1 MIYHLIFVRLDVKCV
16 CSHFLHLDINIILSF
31 IGHFNTK
38 QPNLYSQYL
47 SIKSWFFVREI
58 IFEKKWGNMCSS
70 TYQFSLSSPDIAS
83 NFWLINQLST
93 LINWWLW
100 LKHRLYSG
108 CLASS
113 TSRVRATCVMYLWR
127 VTDCDSWSMETI
139 QGVFFDL
146 KPTADL

>member
-1 MIYHLIFVRLDVKCV
+1 MRVFTFPPSWYKYYFIIYRSFQYKAAKSLQPIPQHKVLIFR
-16 CSHFLHLDINIILSF
+16 SWNHF
-31 IGHFNTK
+31 
-38 QPNLYSQYL
+38 
-47 SIKSWFFVREI
+47 W
-58 IFEKKWGNMCSS
+58 KKWGNMCSS

-83 NFWLINQLST
+83 NFWLINYLST

-100 LKHRLYSG
+100 LKLRLYSG

-113 TSRVRATCVMYLWR
+113 TSRVRATYVMYLWR